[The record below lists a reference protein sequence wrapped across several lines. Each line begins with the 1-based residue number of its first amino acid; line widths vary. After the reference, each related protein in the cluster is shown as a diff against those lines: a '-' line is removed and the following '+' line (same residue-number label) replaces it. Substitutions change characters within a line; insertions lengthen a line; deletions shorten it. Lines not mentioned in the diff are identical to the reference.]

1 MPTKAILVSGFFN
14 ELKRRKVY
22 RVAVAYVIAAGGIIQ
37 LASAV
42 FPAWELPNWALRLTV
57 VLLLIGFPLALV
69 LAWAFDVTSQGI
81 RATPVAG
88 GGTGTSH
95 RRRNVFLLVGL
106 GLLVSAG
113 AGFFLLPRANA
124 TRMEKSI
131 AVLPFE
137 NLSDQKENAYFADGI
152 QDDILTS
159 LAKIGDL
166 KVISRTSVMAY
177 RGKPASVRDIGK
189 TLGASAILEGSVRRE
204 GDRVRVNVQLIN
216 AETDEHIWAE
226 DYDRKLTDVFAI
238 QSDLAREIANKL
250 HATLSPSDMERM
262 TKRPTENGEAYLA
275 YVQARNLFEPEN
287 YEKIKQGEQLYQ
299 RALDLDPDFALAMA
313 DFSRLQ
319 SFIYH
324 VYDPAPARRER
335 ARTLAERA
343 LQLQPNLPEGH
354 LALGFCHYYGEND
367 FEAAEKEF
375 TLAKKG
381 LPNESDVYLALGA
394 IQRRQGRWAE
404 STANLQKATELNPK
418 ASWALQNLAFNY
430 EMLRD
435 FDAANKTVER
445 ALEADPHNLGLW
457 EIKAKIAVEQKGD
470 FSVANHALTELEKM
484 PPSEVKTTT
493 LVTAKLGVLVLQ
505 RKFEE
510 ALHLVENLPDDVLPS
525 KPGLLA
531 GKYVTLAVIRQALKD
546 ENGARSAALRA
557 KELTEKRLREDPN
570 AWDAHIHLAYALVCL
585 GDKNGAAAEAERAMQ
600 ALPESKDAFNGPDV
614 TTEAAKV
621 YAAIGN
627 SDRAIEMITGL
638 LQRPAALTVA
648 LLRLDPAWDSLRND
662 PRFQQLV
669 AQKT

>member
-1 MPTKAILVSGFFN
+1 VSGFFD

-69 LAWAFDVTSQGI
+69 LAWAFDVTPQGI

-88 GGTGTSH
+88 AGTETSH
-95 RRRNVFLLVGL
+95 RRRNVLLLVGL
-106 GLLVSAG
+106 GLLVSAV

-131 AVLPFE
+131 AVLPFA
-137 NLSDQKENAYFADGI
+137 NLSDDKENAYFADGI

-216 AETDEHIWAE
+216 AQTDEHIWAE

-238 QSDLAREIANKL
+238 QSDLAREIAEKL
-250 HATLSPSDMERM
+250 HASLSPSDMERM

-275 YVQARNLFEPEN
+275 YVQARNLFEPED

-299 RALDLDPDFALAMA
+299 RALDLDPGFALAMA

-324 VYDPAPARRER
+324 VYDSVPARRER

-375 TLAKKG
+375 TLAQKG
-381 LPNESDVYLALGA
+381 LPNESEVYLALGA
-394 IQRRQGRWAE
+394 IQRRQGRWTE
-404 STANLQKATELNPK
+404 STANLQKAAELNPK

-435 FDAANKTVER
+435 FDAANETVAR
-445 ALEADPHNLGLW
+445 ALKVDPHNLDLW
-457 EIKAKIAVEQKGD
+457 GIKAKIAVEEKGD
-470 FSVANHALTELEKM
+470 FSAANYAVGEMEKT
-484 PPSEVKTTT
+484 PPSEVKT
-493 LVTAKLGVLVLQ
+493 VTIITVKLGLLLLQ
-505 RKFEE
+505 RKFDE
-510 ALHLVENLPDDVLPS
+510 ALHLIENAPDDLLPN
-525 KPGLLA
+525 KPGMLV
-531 GKYVTLAVIRQALKD
+531 GKYVTLALIRQTLKD

-557 KELTEKRLREDPN
+557 KALIEKRLQEDPN
-570 AWDAHIHLAYALVCL
+570 SSDAHIHLAYALACL
-585 GDKNGAAAEAERAMQ
+585 GDKSGAAAEAERAMQ
-600 ALPESKDAFNGPDV
+600 ALPESKDAFNGPDI
-614 TTEAAKV
+614 TIEAAKV

-648 LLRLDPAWDSLRND
+648 LLRLDSAWDSLRKD

-669 AQKT
+669 AEKT